1 MSKNDK
7 DNPHEV
13 AVADDADDADGEE
26 ATDDAAESED
36 EPTDDVFGGGAEF
49 GVPDEDDADE
59 DEVVMHDADAEDAEE
74 ERRRL
79 RESLEAMREG
89 ADDDGE
95 VAPGGGPREMA
106 ELMSII
112 EALVFV
118 SDEPLTVK
126 AIADVLKEEKSWV
139 QVACE
144 SLASEFNERNGG
156 LMLREVAGGW
166 QLATRPEHHEHVR
179 AFLKS
184 KPSAKLSL
192 AALETLAVIAY
203 KQPVTVPEILE
214 IRGVTSSSAIKTLLD
229 KRLIIAKGRKETVG
243 RPMMYGTSK
252 EFLMQFGLRDLGE
265 LPSIEDFED
274 LTGGG
279 DTQ

>member
-1 MSKNDK
+1 MSKSDK
-7 DNPHEV
+7 DIRTWWPSPK
-13 AVADDADDADGEE
+13 AAPTRSE
-26 ATDDAAESED
+26 ATDDAAESEE

-49 GVPDEDDADE
+49 GVPEEDDADE
-59 DEVVMHDADAEDAEE
+59 DEIVMHDADAEDAEE
-74 ERRRL
+74 ERERL

-139 QVACE
+139 QVAVE

-184 KPSAKLSL
+184 KPARQAL
-192 AALETLAVIAY
+192 ARRARNARRHRLQAARHRPRDSGDSRRHLFVRHQDAARQAPHHRQRAQGDGRAPDDVRHLQRVPHAVRP
-203 KQPVTVPEILE
+203 Q
-214 IRGVTSSSAIKTLLD
+214 RF
-229 KRLIIAKGRKETVG
+229 GRAAEH
-243 RPMMYGTSK
+243 R
-252 EFLMQFGLRDLGE
+252 GLRRPDRRRAIRSE
-265 LPSIEDFED
+265 
-274 LTGGG
+274 
-279 DTQ
+279 